1 MKKKLIIIL
10 TIVLTSTIFSQIKKE
25 WFPDELN
32 IQPFTANHLEPKAG
46 FDYLTGNS
54 NILLNVGTSADIFQY
69 TTNNNKVLSFGAD
82 LFTFTKLRSEKE
94 FHFPVEAIDYL
105 FGVNAGYKIENN
117 NCEYGARFRL
127 SHISAHFV
135 DGQYDYAKN
144 IWRNGINP
152 HTYSR
157 EFLEL
162 FPYYKINSL
171 RVYTGLTYL
180 FHVNP
185 ELCWKR
191 NLPIRLRLFF
201 TRLI

>member
-1 MKKKLIIIL
+1 M
-10 TIVLTSTIFSQIKKE
+10 
-25 WFPDELN
+25 
-32 IQPFTANHLEPKAG
+32 
-46 FDYLTGNS
+46 
-54 NILLNVGTSADIFQY
+54 NVGTSADIFQY

-185 ELCWKR
+185 NYVGKGIYQLGFDYF
-191 NLPIRLRLFF
+191 LPGLFKYPVTPFAADDFKLQKIGNF
-201 TRLI
+201 TGSNILSIGLKFGIYNKKGFSTIIFILFGQKHSW